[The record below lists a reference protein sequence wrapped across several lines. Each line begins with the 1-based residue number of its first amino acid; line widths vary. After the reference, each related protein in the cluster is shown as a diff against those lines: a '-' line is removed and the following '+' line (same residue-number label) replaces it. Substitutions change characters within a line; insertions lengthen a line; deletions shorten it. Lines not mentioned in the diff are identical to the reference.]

1 MKRIV
6 VCVYPILSNIETV
19 LDDIKYDQ
27 LISVDQA
34 THFLIEKN
42 IPISLAI
49 GDFDSIKDKI
59 VLNDINHIILNVEK
73 DETDTLAAIRYAYQ
87 QNPDEV
93 IVLGGI
99 GGERIEHSIANI
111 LLLNEFPN
119 LKIITDYS
127 KIYTLSEGTYQTS
140 FKGYISIFSMIDSV
154 ISLKNFKYPLNQYE
168 LTLFNTI
175 GISNELNGNIGTIE
189 VQKGK
194 IMVIESK
201 K

>member
-59 VLNDINHIILNVEK
+59 VLNDINHITLNVEK

-127 KIYTLSEGTYQTS
+127 KIYTLGEGTYQTS

-175 GISNELNGNIGTIE
+175 GISNELNGDIGTIE

>member
-59 VLNDINHIILNVEK
+59 VLNDINHITLNVEK

-154 ISLKNFKYPLNQYE
+154 ISLKTLNI
-168 LTLFNTI
+168 L
-175 GISNELNGNIGTIE
+175 
-189 VQKGK
+189 
-194 IMVIESK
+194 
-201 K
+201 

>member
-59 VLNDINHIILNVEK
+59 VLNDINHITLNVEK

-111 LLLNEFPN
+111 LLLNEFPD

-175 GISNELNGNIGTIE
+175 GISNELNGDIGTIE

>member
-49 GDFDSIKDKI
+49 GDFDSIEDKI
-59 VLNDINHIILNVEK
+59 VLNDINHITLNVEK

-175 GISNELNGNIGTIE
+175 GISNELNGDIGTIE

>member
-59 VLNDINHIILNVEK
+59 VLNDINHITLNVEK

-111 LLLNEFPN
+111 SLLNEFPN

-175 GISNELNGNIGTIE
+175 GISNELNGDIGTIE
-189 VQKGK
+189 VKKGK

>member
-59 VLNDINHIILNVEK
+59 VLNDINHITLNVEK

-175 GISNELNGNIGTIE
+175 GISNELNGDIGTIE

>member
-59 VLNDINHIILNVEK
+59 VLNDINHITLNVEK

-119 LKIITDYS
+119 LKIVTDYS

-175 GISNELNGNIGTIE
+175 GISNELNGDIGTIE

>member
-59 VLNDINHIILNVEK
+59 VLNDINHITLNVEK

>member
-59 VLNDINHIILNVEK
+59 VLNDINHITLNVEK

-111 LLLNEFPN
+111 LLLNEFSN

-175 GISNELNGNIGTIE
+175 GISNELNGDIGTIE